1 MNEEIKN
8 EVEEAICVDQIE
20 NNGKGIIGKVVIG
33 GVAIV
38 AAGIGAWLYKK
49 YKKDNDDNDS
59 DTNVVDGNF
68 TVVEGE
74 VDDSEKE

>member
-49 YKKDNDDNDS
+49 HKKDNNDDS
-59 DTNVVDGNF
+59 DPNVVDSKF
-68 TVVEGE
+68 TVVEGD

>member
-49 YKKDNDDNDS
+49 HKKDNDDSDS
-59 DTNVVDGNF
+59 NVVDGNF

>member
-20 NNGKGIIGKVVIG
+20 GNGKGIIGKVVIG

-49 YKKDNDDNDS
+49 HKKDDNDS
-59 DTNVVDGNF
+59 DPNVVDGNF

>member
-20 NNGKGIIGKVVIG
+20 GNSKGIGKFVIG

-49 YKKDNDDNDS
+49 HKKDKNNDDS
-59 DTNVVDGNF
+59 DPNVVDGKF

>member
-20 NNGKGIIGKVVIG
+20 GNGKGIGKFVIG

-49 YKKDNDDNDS
+49 HKKDNDDSDS
-59 DTNVVDGNF
+59 NVVDGNF

>member
-49 YKKDNDDNDS
+49 HKKDNNDS
-59 DTNVVDGNF
+59 DSNVVDGNF